1 MNKLSL
7 YFLDE
12 ELNIDF
18 PSNYQNLK
26 KQISL
31 YFKLTDAL
39 INCINLCYNNSD
51 SKVLSIKN
59 EEDFTSFLKK
69 NICNLYLDIGPNF
82 DIYEEYLKEKEENGD
97 TNDLKRL
104 NELLLKDEEYTKLS
118 PNKFKKEE
126 DEIKEINK
134 LMEELRSRK
143 AILENN
149 IKKNKESF
157 ENEHKKI
164 KEEIVELQIK
174 MGLPTKYE
182 Q

>member
-12 ELNIDF
+12 ELYIDF
-18 PSNYQNLK
+18 PKNFKNLK
-26 KQISL
+26 EQISL
-31 YFKLTDAL
+31 YFKLTDAI

-51 SKVLSIKN
+51 SKILSIKN
-59 EEDFTSFLKK
+59 EEDFTSFIKK
-69 NICNLYLDIGPNF
+69 NISNLYLDIGPNY
-82 DIYEEYLKEKEENGD
+82 DIYEEYLKEKGNGD

-104 NELLLKDEEYTKLS
+104 NELILKDEEYTKIS
-118 PNKFKKEE
+118 PTKFKKEE

-143 AILENN
+143 AVLENN

-157 ENEHKKI
+157 EKEHKKI

-182 Q
+182 E

>member
-12 ELNIDF
+12 ELYIDF
-18 PSNYQNLK
+18 PKNFKNLK
-26 KQISL
+26 EQISL
-31 YFKLTDAL
+31 YFKLTDAI

-59 EEDFTSFLKK
+59 EEDFTSFIKK
-69 NICNLYLDIGPNF
+69 NIYNLYLDVGPNY
-82 DIYEEYLKEKEENGD
+82 DIYEEYLKEKGNGD

-104 NELLLKDEEYTKLS
+104 NELILKDEEYTKIS
-118 PNKFKKEE
+118 PTKFKKEE

-134 LMEELRSRK
+134 IMEELRSRK
-143 AILENN
+143 AVLENN

-157 ENEHKKI
+157 EKEHKKI

-182 Q
+182 E

>member
-12 ELNIDF
+12 ELFIDF
-18 PSNYQNLK
+18 PKNLQNLK
-26 KQISL
+26 EQISL

-51 SKVLSIKN
+51 SKIFSIKN

-82 DIYEEYLKEKEENGD
+82 DIYEEYLKEKEGNGD

-104 NELLLKDEEYTKLS
+104 NELILKDEEYTKIS
-118 PNKFKKEE
+118 PTKFKKEE

-143 AILENN
+143 AVLES
-149 IKKNKESF
+149 NKGKS
-157 ENEHKKI
+157 I
-164 KEEIVELQIK
+164 
-174 MGLPTKYE
+174 
-182 Q
+182 